1 MGALAVNE
9 VFDRHK
15 DEIYSYLEGYGYEND
30 IWDLEN
36 RAVKDAMIETGGL
49 TGILADFSTFRN
61 KNLKAE
67 MKFYLLNALKERVL
81 SVSNVRKHYQEAIKD
96 IGKNYTDNSF
106 EGLSVKPAT
115 LMGK

>member
-15 DEIYSYLEGYGYEND
+15 DEIYSYLEGYWYEND
-30 IWDLEN
+30 IWELEN
-36 RAVKDAMIETGGL
+36 RAFKDAMIETGGL

-96 IGKNYTDNSF
+96 IGRVYHGT
-106 EGLSVKPAT
+106 E
-115 LMGK
+115 